1 MSVPLVEPPLRICEP
16 LVIAAASLKLL
27 DIMKAWASST
37 VGLAGRPSL
46 ASSSLN
52 EGFSNVY
59 IGGLLPSFASFI
71 FCCPT
76 SSSTLV
82 FLALIYCPFNLF
94 GTWSPLFIIF
104 EFFDCAPTFPP
115 FTYFCC
121 IFYVFPFI
129 IYFLELPVKIF
140 GYGLYRFFVCEM

>member
-1 MSVPLVEPPLRICEP
+1 MSVPLVEPPFRICDP
-16 LVIAAASLKLL
+16 FVIAAASLKLL
-27 DIMKAWASST
+27 DIIKAWASST

-71 FCCPT
+71 FWWAT

-82 FLALIYCPFNLF
+82 FLALICWPFNLF
-94 GTWSPLFIIF
+94 AT
-104 EFFDCAPTFPP
+104 
-115 FTYFCC
+115 
-121 IFYVFPFI
+121 
-129 IYFLELPVKIF
+129 
-140 GYGLYRFFVCEM
+140 